1 MATEIKNVTAESFQ
15 NDVMTASTERP
26 IVVVFW
32 APSVPESEQ
41 FLQQL
46 QTTIQDYAGGTA
58 LAVVNVEQEQ
68 MLAQSVGLR
77 ALPTTLVVKDGQP
90 LDSLEGPQPEPA
102 ITQLLDRHI
111 SKGPTPLD
119 QARALIEQESYT
131 QALDIL
137 QVAWSD
143 EPRSV
148 EIAANILRCLIELH
162 RLDEAQKVLSSLDA
176 GVASD
181 DIIQALA
188 AEIELASAQADL
200 PEVDEMRRQFEAD
213 PSPENCK
220 SLALVLNEANR
231 YEEAM
236 QVLLA
241 GIKRDRAATEL
252 RPVLLDIFK
261 SCKDKSL
268 VTQYQRQL
276 FTLMY

>member
-1 MATEIKNVTAESFQ
+1 MATEIKNVTTDSFQ
-15 NDVMTASTERP
+15 ADVMTASTERP

-32 APSVPESEQ
+32 AQSVPESEQ

-46 QTTIQDYAGGTA
+46 QTTIQAYAGGTT

-90 LDSLEGPQPEPA
+90 VDSIEGPQPEEA
-102 ITQLLDRHI
+102 VVQMLDRHV

-119 QARALIEQESYT
+119 QARALIEQEEYT

-137 QVAWSD
+137 QVAWND
-143 EPRSV
+143 EPRSI
-148 EIAANILRCLIELH
+148 EIVANILRCLIELH
-162 RLDEAQKVLSSLDA
+162 RLDEAQKVIASLDA

-181 DIIQALA
+181 EVIKALA
-188 AEIELASAQADL
+188 SEIELAAAQADL
-200 PEVDEMRRQFEAD
+200 PEVDEMRRQYDAD
-213 PSPENCK
+213 PSAEHCK
-220 SLALVLNEANR
+220 SLALVLNEAHR

-236 QVLLA
+236 QTLIT
-241 GIKRDRAATEL
+241 GMKRDRAATEL

-268 VTQYQRQL
+268 VTQYQKQL
-276 FTLMY
+276 FTLLY